1 MEQATVADTAASGE
15 NASEALALSRACT
28 ALWVATLALM
38 TAFMQTAAPAQRY
51 LIARKIAKN
60 LAMLREEEQVFT
72 AECRMIFGNLAQ
84 RWSAKADQLAPDDQ
98 RPRAPTGG
106 LLQRAFAKAN

>member
-1 MEQATVADTAASGE
+1 MHNQTAAHAATTTESR
-15 NASEALALSRACT
+15 ARDKLALTEACS

-38 TAFMQTAAPAQRY
+38 TAFMQTAAPAHRY

-60 LAMLREEEQVFT
+60 LAMLREEEAVFS

-84 RWSAKADQLAPDDQ
+84 RWSAKADQLAPGQD
-98 RPRAPTGG
+98 RPRDRMG
-106 LLQRAFAKAN
+106 LLQAAIAKLQ